1 MNHLPTS
8 TSPRLSAR
16 LAAAGGVSAIL
27 LLSVA
32 PVAQADA
39 YPPPAP
45 TSTETTVPPSGVL
58 PESRVLGARA
68 QLPLTG
74 SEIAQIAAAGVA
86 VAAGGTALVV
96 LGRRRGLR
104 KN

>member
-1 MNHLPTS
+1 MNYLPTS

-16 LAAAGGVSAIL
+16 LAAAGGVSAML

-58 PESRVLGARA
+58 PESQVRGESAG
-68 QLPLTG
+68 LPVTG

-86 VAAGGTALVV
+86 VVAGGTALVV

-104 KN
+104 RH